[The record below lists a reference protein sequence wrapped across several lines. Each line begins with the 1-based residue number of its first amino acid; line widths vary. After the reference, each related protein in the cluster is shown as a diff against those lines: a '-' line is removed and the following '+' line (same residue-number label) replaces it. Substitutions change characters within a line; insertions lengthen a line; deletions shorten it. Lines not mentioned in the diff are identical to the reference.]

1 MLYYD
6 RINLSEG
13 TDLVKSN
20 DSKEY
25 MVWHYWFVNHG
36 FKPQHFVCNGC
47 HDLTLLFLNFS
58 DIAIVAV
65 KVLIT
70 VVLLMALTD
79 LKQFI
84 YQKILYWMIV
94 GMDKMHTKKININ
107 IGKLKLIYIN
117 IPLSLCKFN
126 RTKKN
131 KN

>member
-25 MVWHYWFVNHG
+25 MVCHYWFVNHG
-36 FKPQHFVCNGC
+36 FKRQHFVCNGC
-47 HDLTLLFLNFS
+47 HDLTLLCLNLS

-117 IPLSLCKFN
+117 IPLPLWKFN